1 MKHKSFL
8 TFFFIFLFPFFIF
21 QSAFAA
27 DYVISG
33 KLLSIETGKPVEY
46 ANILLTTGEG
56 TYSGETGDFQVK
68 SEKLPVK
75 VTISH
80 IAFRDTSFIAYSS
93 SIGNIYL
100 RAEVIAGEEVFVMAT
115 RAVKGKSP
123 VAFSTL
129 SIEEIKARYTVED
142 VPMILAME
150 PGVYSYSESGN
161 GTGYSY
167 VQIRGFDQSR
177 IAVMMNNVPLND
189 NESHQVYWV
198 DHGDVLADAEDVQIQ
213 RGIGNSLYGSS
224 AFGGSINVLTSIGA
238 KNPEFVVNIG
248 AGSYNTSKI
257 HLKAKSGNLF
267 NDKLNLSAR
276 LSQIRSD
283 GYRDFHDTVQK
294 SGAFGVEYDG
304 KNFTHQFRALVGYEN
319 SHLMWD
325 GISADEINDREKR
338 RAGYQSYIDDF
349 LQQIYSLNSS
359 WRINDRFHCTN
370 VAYLVRGKG
379 YYQTEKASGYNL
391 ADDGGAGD
399 RDDFRDFLISYN
411 LDDYYEG
418 YPWDSMNSRE
428 LGFTRRKWIVNNYFG
443 IIPTLTYIRDKYR
456 LDVGGEIRSYTGDHY
471 GEITDF
477 SDPDLSALISKDW
490 HRYYNYIGEKLITT
504 GFAHFAFEPL
514 EKLKLIADL
523 QYQRVHWNM
532 DQKKIGHAVGY
543 QLDAKWNFVNPR
555 LGAIYSFSEELFVF
569 ANYGKAQ
576 REPAD
581 DQIIEADDVWNA
593 PQKASAELI
602 HDYEL
607 GGRYRVRQLEIDLNL
622 YRINYKNEQMKNID
636 IEQEGE
642 YSYYHS
648 DATLHQGMELEVAYQ
663 PSSFWT
669 LNLNGSVSQHIFHTG
684 DWKDKIIPNVP
695 CLLLNGSVGVNP
707 TKQINIY
714 MSSRF
719 VGKQYLDNQNLGTN
733 DAYWLLDAGV
743 RYFFKNVELNF
754 KLNNILDKLYSTY
767 GYGYEWGGY
776 YAYYWPGATR
786 NGFIS
791 ISYKFRK

>member
-1 MKHKSFL
+1 MNHKSFL

-21 QSAFAA
+21 KSVFAT

-80 IAFRDTSFIAYSS
+80 IAFRDTSFIVYNS

-100 RAEVIAGEEVFVMAT
+100 RAEVIAGEEVFVTAT

-129 SIEEIKARYTVED
+129 SNEEIKARYTVED

-167 VQIRGFDQSR
+167 IQIRGFDQSR

-198 DHGDVLADAEDVQIQ
+198 DHGDVLSDAEDVQIQ
-213 RGIGNSLYGSS
+213 RGIGNSLYGTS
-224 AFGGSINVLTSIGA
+224 AFGGSVNVITSIGSD
-238 KNPEFVVNIG
+238 KPELSLNVG

-257 HLKAKSGNLF
+257 HLKATSGALF
-267 NDKLNLSAR
+267 DKRVKMSAR
-276 LSQIRSD
+276 LSQIKSE

-325 GISADEINDREKR
+325 GISTDEINDREKR
-338 RAGYQSYIDDF
+338 RAGYESYLDDF
-349 LQQIYSLNSS
+349 LQQVYSLNSS
-359 WRINDRFHCTN
+359 WRISDRLHFCN
-370 VAYLVRGKG
+370 VAYLVKGSG
-379 YYQTEKASGYNL
+379 YYEVFKEGCDIY
-391 ADDGGAGD
+391 
-399 RDDFRDFLISYN
+399 SYN
-411 LDDYYEG
+411 LDVNDQYS
-418 YPWDSMNSRE
+418 DSLEME
-428 LGFTRRKWIVNNYFG
+428 MKTDLLRRKWIVNNYFG

-456 LDVGGEIRSYTGDHY
+456 LDIGGEIRSYTGDHF
-471 GEITDF
+471 GEIADF
-477 SDPDLSALISKDW
+477 SDPDLSSLISEDW
-490 HRYYNYIGEKLITT
+490 YQYYNYIGEKLITT

-514 EKLKLIADL
+514 KKLKLIADL
-523 QYQRVHWNM
+523 QYQYIHWNM

-543 QLDAKWNFVNPR
+543 QLDAKWNFLNPR
-555 LGAIYSFSEELFVF
+555 LGAIYSFSDELFVF

-607 GGRYRVRQLEIDLNL
+607 GGRYRIRQLEIDLNL
-622 YRINYKNEQMKNID
+622 YRINYKNEQLKNID

-642 YSYYHS
+642 YDYYQ
-648 DATLHQGMELEVAYQ
+648 AGKTLHQGLEIEFGYQ
-663 PSSFWT
+663 ASKYWS
-669 LNLNGSVSQHIFHTG
+669 LNLNSSIGEHIFSTG
-684 DWKDKIIPNVP
+684 DLKGNTIPNVP
-695 CLLLNGSVGVNP
+695 CVLFNGSLTVKPVNHLSVFL
-707 TKQINIY
+707 T
-714 MSSRF
+714 SRY
-719 VGKQYLDNQNLGTN
+719 VGKQTIDNENIGAN
-733 DAYWLLDAGV
+733 PEYWLFDGGFRISFRHL
-743 RYFFKNVELNF
+743 ELSV
-754 KLNNILDKLYSTY
+754 KVNNIFDTLYSTF
-767 GYGYEWGGY
+767 GYGYEWDGY
-776 YAYYWPGATR
+776 WAYYWPGATR
-786 NGFIS
+786 NVFVS
-791 ISYKFRK
+791 VSFKL

>member
-1 MKHKSFL
+1 MNHKSSFTL
-8 TFFFIFLFPFFIF
+8 FFIFLFPFLIF
-21 QSAFAA
+21 QSVFAA

-33 KLLSIETGKPVEY
+33 KLLSLETGKPVKY
-46 ANILLTTGEG
+46 ANILLMTGEG
-56 TYSGETGDFQVK
+56 TYSDETGDFQVK

-80 IAFRDTSFIAYSS
+80 IAFRDTSFTVYSQ

-100 RAEVIAGEEVFVMAT
+100 RAEVIAGEEVFVTAT

-238 KNPEFVVNIG
+238 KNPEFAVNIG

-267 NDKLNLSAR
+267 DDKLNLSAR

-294 SGAFGVEYDG
+294 SGAFGIEYDG

-359 WRINDRFHCTN
+359 WRINDYLHFGN
-370 VAYLVRGKG
+370 VAYLVKGRG
-379 YYQTEKASGYNL
+379 YYEVFKKGC
-391 ADDGGAGD
+391 
-399 RDDFRDFLISYN
+399 DFYSYN
-411 LDDYYEG
+411 LDVNDQYS
-418 YPWDSMNSRE
+418 DSLEMK
-428 LGFTRRKWIVNNYFG
+428 LKTDLLRRKWIVNTYFG

-456 LDVGGEIRSYTGDHY
+456 LDLGGEIRSYTGDHY
-471 GEITDF
+471 GEIADF

-523 QYQRVHWNM
+523 QYQRVHWSM

-543 QLDAKWNFVNPR
+543 QLDAEWNFVNPR

-607 GGRYRVRQLEIDLNL
+607 GARYRIRQLEIDLNL

-648 DATLHQGMELEVAYQ
+648 DATLHQGLELEVACQ

-669 LNLNGSVSQHIFHTG
+669 LNLNGSISQHIFHTG
-684 DWKDKIIPNVP
+684 EWKDKIIPNVP
-695 CLLLNGSVGVNP
+695 CLLLNGSVAVNP
-707 TKQINIY
+707 TKQMTLFMN
-714 MSSRF
+714 SRF

-733 DAYWLLDAGV
+733 DAYWLLDIGV

-754 KLNNILDKLYSTY
+754 KLNNIMDKLYSTY

>member
-1 MKHKSFL
+1 MNHKSFL
-8 TFFFIFLFPFFIF
+8 TFFLIFLFPFFIF
-21 QSAFAA
+21 KSVFAT

-80 IAFRDTSFIAYSS
+80 IAFRDTSFIVYNS

-100 RAEVIAGEEVFVMAT
+100 RAEVIAGEEVFVTAT

-129 SIEEIKARYTVED
+129 SNEEIKARYTVED

-167 VQIRGFDQSR
+167 IQIRGFDQSR

-198 DHGDVLADAEDVQIQ
+198 DHGDVLSDAEDVQIQ
-213 RGIGNSLYGSS
+213 RGIGNSLYGTS
-224 AFGGSINVLTSIGA
+224 AFGGSVNVITSIGSD
-238 KNPEFVVNIG
+238 KPELSLNVG

-257 HLKAKSGNLF
+257 HLKATSGALF
-267 NDKLNLSAR
+267 DKRVKMSAR
-276 LSQIRSD
+276 LSQIKSE

-325 GISADEINDREKR
+325 GVSADNIDDREKR
-338 RAGYQSYIDDF
+338 RAGYQSYLDDF
-349 LQQIYSLNSS
+349 LQQVYSLNSS
-359 WRINDRFHCTN
+359 WRISDRLHFCN
-370 VAYLVRGKG
+370 VAYLVKGSG
-379 YYQTEKASGYNL
+379 YYEVFKEGCDIY
-391 ADDGGAGD
+391 
-399 RDDFRDFLISYN
+399 SYN
-411 LDDYYEG
+411 LDVNDQYS
-418 YPWDSMNSRE
+418 DSLEME
-428 LGFTRRKWIVNNYFG
+428 MKTDLLRRKWIVNNYFG

-456 LDVGGEIRSYTGDHY
+456 LDIGGEIRSYTGDHF
-471 GEITDF
+471 GEIADF
-477 SDPDLSALISKDW
+477 SDPDLSSLISEDW
-490 HRYYNYIGEKLITT
+490 YQYYNYIGEKLITT

-514 EKLKLIADL
+514 KKLKLIADL
-523 QYQRVHWNM
+523 QYQYIHWNM

-543 QLDAKWNFVNPR
+543 QLDAKWNFLNPR
-555 LGAIYSFSEELFVF
+555 LGAIYSFSDELFVF

-607 GGRYRVRQLEIDLNL
+607 GGRYRIRQLEIDLNL
-622 YRINYKNEQMKNID
+622 YRINYKNEQLKNID

-642 YSYYHS
+642 YDYYQ
-648 DATLHQGMELEVAYQ
+648 AGKTLHQGLEIEFGYQ
-663 PSSFWT
+663 ASKYWS
-669 LNLNGSVSQHIFHTG
+669 LNLNSSIGEHIFSTG
-684 DWKDKIIPNVP
+684 DLKGNTIPNVP
-695 CLLLNGSVGVNP
+695 CVLFNGSLTVKPVNHLSVFL
-707 TKQINIY
+707 T
-714 MSSRF
+714 SRY
-719 VGKQYLDNQNLGTN
+719 VGKQTIDNENIGAN
-733 DAYWLLDAGV
+733 PDYWLYDGGFRISFRHL
-743 RYFFKNVELNF
+743 ELSV
-754 KLNNILDKLYSTY
+754 KVNNIFDTLYSTF
-767 GYGYEWGGY
+767 GYGYEWDGY
-776 YAYYWPGATR
+776 WAYYWPGATR
-786 NGFIS
+786 NVFVS
-791 ISYKFRK
+791 VSVKL

>member
-1 MKHKSFL
+1 MNYKSFL
-8 TFFFIFLFPFFIF
+8 TFFFIFLFPLFIF
-21 QSAFAA
+21 KSVFAT

-33 KLLSIETGKPVEY
+33 KLLSIETSKPVEY

-56 TYSGETGDFQVK
+56 TYSDETGDFQVK

-80 IAFRDTSFIAYSS
+80 IAFRDTSFIVYNS

-100 RAEVIAGEEVFVMAT
+100 RAEVIAGEEVFVTAT

-129 SIEEIKARYTVED
+129 SNEEIKARYTVED

-167 VQIRGFDQSR
+167 IQIRGFDQSR

-198 DHGDVLADAEDVQIQ
+198 DHGDVLSDAEDVQIQ
-213 RGIGNSLYGSS
+213 RGIGNSLYGTS
-224 AFGGSINVLTSIGA
+224 AFGGSVNVITSIGSD
-238 KNPEFVVNIG
+238 KPELSLNVG

-257 HLKAKSGNLF
+257 HLKATSGALAN
-267 NDKLNLSAR
+267 KRVKMSAR
-276 LSQIRSD
+276 LSQIKSE

-325 GISADEINDREKR
+325 GISTDEINDREKR
-338 RAGYQSYIDDF
+338 RAGYESYLDDF
-349 LQQIYSLNSS
+349 LQQVYSLNSS
-359 WRINDRFHCTN
+359 WRINDSFHFTN
-370 VAYLVRGKG
+370 VAYLVKGKG
-379 YYQTEKASGYNL
+379 YYQTEKASGYDL
-391 ADDGGAGD
+391 ADDGGTDD

-428 LGFTRRKWIVNNYFG
+428 LGFTRRKWIVNSYFG

-471 GEITDF
+471 GEIADF
-477 SDPDLSALISKDW
+477 SDPDLSSLISEDW
-490 HRYYNYIGEKLITT
+490 YRYYNYIGEKLITT

-523 QYQRVHWNM
+523 QYQYIHWNM

-543 QLDAKWNFVNPR
+543 QLNAKWNFLNPR
-555 LGAIYSFSEELFVF
+555 LGAIYSFSDELFVF

-607 GGRYRVRQLEIDLNL
+607 GGRYRIRQLEIDLNL
-622 YRINYKNEQMKNID
+622 YRINYKNEQLKNID

-642 YSYYHS
+642 YDYFQ
-648 DATLHQGMELEVAYQ
+648 AGKTLHQGLEIEFGYQ
-663 PSSFWT
+663 ASKYWS
-669 LNLNGSVSQHIFHTG
+669 LNLNSSIGEHIFSTG
-684 DWKDKIIPNVP
+684 DLKGNTIPNVP
-695 CLLLNGSVGVNP
+695 CILFNGSLTVKPVNHLSVFL
-707 TKQINIY
+707 T
-714 MSSRF
+714 SRY
-719 VGKQYLDNQNLGTN
+719 VGKQTIDNENIGAN
-733 DAYWLLDAGV
+733 PEYWLFDGGF
-743 RYFFKNVELNF
+743 RISFQYFEMSAKV
-754 KLNNILDKLYSTY
+754 NNIFDTLYSTF
-767 GYGYEWGGY
+767 GYGYEGDGY
-776 YAYYWPGATR
+776 WAYYWPGATR
-786 NGFIS
+786 NVFVS
-791 ISYKFRK
+791 VSFKL

>member
-1 MKHKSFL
+1 
-8 TFFFIFLFPFFIF
+8 
-21 QSAFAA
+21 
-27 DYVISG
+27 
-33 KLLSIETGKPVEY
+33 
-46 ANILLTTGEG
+46 
-56 TYSGETGDFQVK
+56 
-68 SEKLPVK
+68 
-75 VTISH
+75 
-80 IAFRDTSFIAYSS
+80 
-93 SIGNIYL
+93 
-100 RAEVIAGEEVFVMAT
+100 
-115 RAVKGKSP
+115 
-123 VAFSTL
+123 
-129 SIEEIKARYTVED
+129 
-142 VPMILAME
+142 
-150 PGVYSYSESGN
+150 
-161 GTGYSY
+161 
-167 VQIRGFDQSR
+167 
-177 IAVMMNNVPLND
+177 
-189 NESHQVYWV
+189 
-198 DHGDVLADAEDVQIQ
+198 
-213 RGIGNSLYGSS
+213 
-224 AFGGSINVLTSIGA
+224 
-238 KNPEFVVNIG
+238 
-248 AGSYNTSKI
+248 
-257 HLKAKSGNLF
+257 
-267 NDKLNLSAR
+267 
-276 LSQIRSD
+276 
-283 GYRDFHDTVQK
+283 
-294 SGAFGVEYDG
+294 
-304 KNFTHQFRALVGYEN
+304 
-319 SHLMWD
+319 MWD
-325 GISADEINDREKR
+325 GISANEINDREKR

-359 WRINDRFHCTN
+359 WRINDCLHFGN
-370 VAYLVRGKG
+370 IAYLVKGRG
-379 YYQTEKASGYNL
+379 YYEVFKEGC
-391 ADDGGAGD
+391 
-399 RDDFRDFLISYN
+399 DFYSYN
-411 LDDYYEG
+411 LDVNDQYS
-418 YPWDSMNSRE
+418 DSLEMK
-428 LGFTRRKWIVNNYFG
+428 LKTDLLRRKWIVNTYFG

-456 LDVGGEIRSYTGDHY
+456 LDLGGEIRSYTGDHY
-471 GEITDF
+471 GEIADF
-477 SDPDLSALISKDW
+477 SDPDLASLISEDW

-607 GGRYRVRQLEIDLNL
+607 GGRYRIRQLEIDLNL

-648 DATLHQGMELEVAYQ
+648 DATLHQGLELEVAYQ

-669 LNLNGSVSQHIFHTG
+669 LNLNGSVSQHIFHIG

-719 VGKQYLDNQNLGTN
+719 VGKQYLDNQNLGAN
-733 DAYWLLDAGV
+733 DAYWLLDVGV

-754 KLNNILDKLYSTY
+754 KLNNIMDKLYSTY
-767 GYGYEWGGY
+767 GYGYERGGY

-791 ISYKFRK
+791 ISYKFKK

>member
-1 MKHKSFL
+1 MNHKSFL

-21 QSAFAA
+21 KSVFAT

-80 IAFRDTSFIAYSS
+80 IAFRDTSFIVYNS

-100 RAEVIAGEEVFVMAT
+100 RAEVIAGEEVFVTAT

-129 SIEEIKARYTVED
+129 SNEEIKARYTVED

-167 VQIRGFDQSR
+167 IQIRGFDQSR

-198 DHGDVLADAEDVQIQ
+198 DHGDVLSDAEDVQIQ
-213 RGIGNSLYGSS
+213 RGIGNSLYGTS
-224 AFGGSINVLTSIGA
+224 AFGGSVNVITSIGSD
-238 KNPEFVVNIG
+238 KPELSLNVG

-257 HLKAKSGNLF
+257 HLKATSGALF
-267 NDKLNLSAR
+267 DKRVKMSAR
-276 LSQIRSD
+276 LSQIKSE

-325 GISADEINDREKR
+325 GVSADNIDDREKR
-338 RAGYQSYIDDF
+338 RAGYQSYLDDF
-349 LQQIYSLNSS
+349 LQQVYSLNSS
-359 WRINDRFHCTN
+359 WRISDRLHFCN
-370 VAYLVRGKG
+370 VAYLVKGSG
-379 YYQTEKASGYNL
+379 YYEVFKEGCDIY
-391 ADDGGAGD
+391 
-399 RDDFRDFLISYN
+399 SYN
-411 LDDYYEG
+411 LDVNDQYS
-418 YPWDSMNSRE
+418 DSLEME
-428 LGFTRRKWIVNNYFG
+428 MKTDLLRRKWIVNNYFG

-456 LDVGGEIRSYTGDHY
+456 LDIGGEIRSYTGDHF
-471 GEITDF
+471 GEIADF
-477 SDPDLSALISKDW
+477 SDPDLSSLISEDW
-490 HRYYNYIGEKLITT
+490 YQYYNYIGEKLITT

-514 EKLKLIADL
+514 KKLKLIADL
-523 QYQRVHWNM
+523 QYQYIHWNM

-543 QLDAKWNFVNPR
+543 QLDAKWNFLNPR
-555 LGAIYSFSEELFVF
+555 LGAIYSFSDELFVF

-607 GGRYRVRQLEIDLNL
+607 GGRYRIRQLEIDLNL
-622 YRINYKNEQMKNID
+622 YRINYKNEQLKNID

-642 YSYYHS
+642 YDYYQ
-648 DATLHQGMELEVAYQ
+648 AGKTLHQGLEIEFGYQ
-663 PSSFWT
+663 ASKYWS
-669 LNLNGSVSQHIFHTG
+669 LNLNSSIGEHIFSTG
-684 DWKDKIIPNVP
+684 DLKGNTIPNVP
-695 CLLLNGSVGVNP
+695 CVLFNGSLTVKPVNHLSVFL
-707 TKQINIY
+707 T
-714 MSSRF
+714 SRY
-719 VGKQYLDNQNLGTN
+719 VGKQTIDNENIGAN
-733 DAYWLLDAGV
+733 PDYWLYDGGFRISFRHL
-743 RYFFKNVELNF
+743 ELSV
-754 KLNNILDKLYSTY
+754 KVNNIFDTLYSTF
-767 GYGYEWGGY
+767 GYGYEWDGY
-776 YAYYWPGATR
+776 WAYYWPGATR
-786 NGFIS
+786 NVFVS
-791 ISYKFRK
+791 VSVKL

>member
-1 MKHKSFL
+1 MNYKSFL
-8 TFFFIFLFPFFIF
+8 TFFFIFLFPLFIF
-21 QSAFAA
+21 KSVFAT

-80 IAFRDTSFIAYSS
+80 IAFRDTSFIVYNS

-100 RAEVIAGEEVFVMAT
+100 RAEVIAGEEVFVTAT

-129 SIEEIKARYTVED
+129 SNEEIKARYTVED

-167 VQIRGFDQSR
+167 IQIRGFDQSR

-198 DHGDVLADAEDVQIQ
+198 DHGDVLSDAEDVQIQ
-213 RGIGNSLYGSS
+213 RGIGNSLYGTS
-224 AFGGSINVLTSIGA
+224 AFGGSVNVITSIGSD
-238 KNPEFVVNIG
+238 KPELSLNVG

-257 HLKAKSGNLF
+257 HLKATSGALF
-267 NDKLNLSAR
+267 DKRVKMSAR
-276 LSQIRSD
+276 LSQIKSE

-325 GISADEINDREKR
+325 GISTDEINDREKR
-338 RAGYQSYIDDF
+338 RAGYESYLDDF
-349 LQQIYSLNSS
+349 LQQVYSLNSS
-359 WRINDRFHCTN
+359 WRISDRLHFCN
-370 VAYLVRGKG
+370 VAYLVKGSG
-379 YYQTEKASGYNL
+379 YYEVFKEGCDIY
-391 ADDGGAGD
+391 
-399 RDDFRDFLISYN
+399 SYN
-411 LDDYYEG
+411 LDVNDQYS
-418 YPWDSMNSRE
+418 DSLEME
-428 LGFTRRKWIVNNYFG
+428 MKTDLLRRKWIVNNYFG

-456 LDVGGEIRSYTGDHY
+456 LDIGGEIRSYTGDHF
-471 GEITDF
+471 GEIADF
-477 SDPDLSALISKDW
+477 SDPDLSSLISEDW
-490 HRYYNYIGEKLITT
+490 YQYYNYIGEKLITT

-514 EKLKLIADL
+514 KKLKLIADL
-523 QYQRVHWNM
+523 QYQYIHWNM

-543 QLDAKWNFVNPR
+543 QLDAKWNFLNPR
-555 LGAIYSFSEELFVF
+555 LGAIYSFSDELFVF

-607 GGRYRVRQLEIDLNL
+607 GGRYRIRQLEIDLNL
-622 YRINYKNEQMKNID
+622 YRINYKNEQLKNID

-642 YSYYHS
+642 YDYYQ
-648 DATLHQGMELEVAYQ
+648 AGKTLHQGLEIEFGYQ
-663 PSSFWT
+663 ASKYWS
-669 LNLNGSVSQHIFHTG
+669 LNLNSSIGEHIFSTG
-684 DWKDKIIPNVP
+684 DLKGNTIPNVP
-695 CLLLNGSVGVNP
+695 CVLFNGSLTVKPVNHLSVFL
-707 TKQINIY
+707 T
-714 MSSRF
+714 SRY
-719 VGKQYLDNQNLGTN
+719 VGKQTIDNENIGAN
-733 DAYWLLDAGV
+733 PDYWLYDGGFRISFRHL
-743 RYFFKNVELNF
+743 ELSV
-754 KLNNILDKLYSTY
+754 KVNNIFDTLYSTF
-767 GYGYEWGGY
+767 GYGYEWDGY
-776 YAYYWPGATR
+776 WAYYWPGATR
-786 NGFIS
+786 NVFVS
-791 ISYKFRK
+791 VSVKL

>member
-1 MKHKSFL
+1 MNHKSFL

-21 QSAFAA
+21 KSVFAT

-80 IAFRDTSFIAYSS
+80 IAFRDTSFIVYNS

-100 RAEVIAGEEVFVMAT
+100 RAEVIAGEEVFVTAT

-129 SIEEIKARYTVED
+129 SNEEIKARYTVED

-167 VQIRGFDQSR
+167 IQIRGFDQSR

-198 DHGDVLADAEDVQIQ
+198 DHGDVLSDAEDVQIQ
-213 RGIGNSLYGSS
+213 RGIGNSLYGTS
-224 AFGGSINVLTSIGA
+224 AFGGSVNVITSIGSD
-238 KNPEFVVNIG
+238 KPELSLNVG

-257 HLKAKSGNLF
+257 HLKATSGALF
-267 NDKLNLSAR
+267 DKRVKMSAR
-276 LSQIRSD
+276 LSQIKSE

-325 GISADEINDREKR
+325 GVSADNIDDREKR
-338 RAGYQSYIDDF
+338 RAGYQSYLDDF
-349 LQQIYSLNSS
+349 LQQVYSLNSS
-359 WRINDRFHCTN
+359 WRISDRLHFCN
-370 VAYLVRGKG
+370 VAYLVKGSG
-379 YYQTEKASGYNL
+379 YYEVFKEGCDIY
-391 ADDGGAGD
+391 
-399 RDDFRDFLISYN
+399 SYN
-411 LDDYYEG
+411 LDVNDQYS
-418 YPWDSMNSRE
+418 DSLEME
-428 LGFTRRKWIVNNYFG
+428 MKTDLLRRKWIVNNYFG

-456 LDVGGEIRSYTGDHY
+456 LDIGGEIRSYTGDHF
-471 GEITDF
+471 GEIADF
-477 SDPDLSALISKDW
+477 SDPDLSSLISEDW
-490 HRYYNYIGEKLITT
+490 YQYYNYIGEKLITT

-514 EKLKLIADL
+514 KKLKLIADL
-523 QYQRVHWNM
+523 QYQYIHWNM

-543 QLDAKWNFVNPR
+543 QLDAKWNFLNPR
-555 LGAIYSFSEELFVF
+555 LGAIYSFSDELFVF

-607 GGRYRVRQLEIDLNL
+607 GGRYRIRQLEIDLNL
-622 YRINYKNEQMKNID
+622 YRINYKN
-636 IEQEGE
+636 
-642 YSYYHS
+642 
-648 DATLHQGMELEVAYQ
+648 
-663 PSSFWT
+663 
-669 LNLNGSVSQHIFHTG
+669 
-684 DWKDKIIPNVP
+684 
-695 CLLLNGSVGVNP
+695 
-707 TKQINIY
+707 
-714 MSSRF
+714 
-719 VGKQYLDNQNLGTN
+719 
-733 DAYWLLDAGV
+733 
-743 RYFFKNVELNF
+743 
-754 KLNNILDKLYSTY
+754 
-767 GYGYEWGGY
+767 
-776 YAYYWPGATR
+776 
-786 NGFIS
+786 
-791 ISYKFRK
+791 

>member
-1 MKHKSFL
+1 MNHKSFL

-21 QSAFAA
+21 KSVFAT

-33 KLLSIETGKPVEY
+33 KLLSIETSKPVEY

-80 IAFRDTSFIAYSS
+80 IAFRDTSFIVYNS

-100 RAEVIAGEEVFVMAT
+100 RAEVIAGEEVFVTAT

-129 SIEEIKARYTVED
+129 SNEEIKARYTVED

-167 VQIRGFDQSR
+167 IQIRGFDQSR

-198 DHGDVLADAEDVQIQ
+198 DHGDVLSDAEDVQIQ
-213 RGIGNSLYGSS
+213 RGIGNSLYGTS
-224 AFGGSINVLTSIGA
+224 AFGGSVNVITSIGSD
-238 KNPEFVVNIG
+238 KPELSLNVG

-257 HLKAKSGNLF
+257 HLKATSGALF
-267 NDKLNLSAR
+267 DKRVKMSAR
-276 LSQIRSD
+276 LSQIKSE

-325 GISADEINDREKR
+325 GVSADNIDDREKR
-338 RAGYQSYIDDF
+338 RAGYQSYLDDF
-349 LQQIYSLNSS
+349 LQQVYSLNSS
-359 WRINDRFHCTN
+359 WRISDRLHFCN
-370 VAYLVRGKG
+370 VAYLVKGSG
-379 YYQTEKASGYNL
+379 YYEVFKEGCDIY
-391 ADDGGAGD
+391 
-399 RDDFRDFLISYN
+399 SYN
-411 LDDYYEG
+411 LDVNDQYS
-418 YPWDSMNSRE
+418 DSLEME
-428 LGFTRRKWIVNNYFG
+428 MKTDLLRRKWIVNNYFG

-456 LDVGGEIRSYTGDHY
+456 LDIGGEIRSYTGDHF
-471 GEITDF
+471 GEIADF
-477 SDPDLSALISKDW
+477 SDPDLSSLISEDW
-490 HRYYNYIGEKLITT
+490 YQYYNYIGEKLITT

-514 EKLKLIADL
+514 KKLKLIADL
-523 QYQRVHWNM
+523 QYQYIHWNM

-543 QLDAKWNFVNPR
+543 QLDAKWNFLNPR
-555 LGAIYSFSEELFVF
+555 LGAIYSFSDELFVF

-607 GGRYRVRQLEIDLNL
+607 GGRYRIRQLEIDLNL
-622 YRINYKNEQMKNID
+622 YRINYKNEQLKNID

-642 YSYYHS
+642 YDYYQ
-648 DATLHQGMELEVAYQ
+648 AGKTLHQGLEIEFGYQ
-663 PSSFWT
+663 ASKYWS
-669 LNLNGSVSQHIFHTG
+669 LNLNSSIGEHIFSTG
-684 DWKDKIIPNVP
+684 DLKGNTIPNVP
-695 CLLLNGSVGVNP
+695 CVLFNGSLTVKPVNHLSVFL
-707 TKQINIY
+707 T
-714 MSSRF
+714 SRY
-719 VGKQYLDNQNLGTN
+719 VGKQTIDN
-733 DAYWLLDAGV
+733 
-743 RYFFKNVELNF
+743 E
-754 KLNNILDKLYSTY
+754 NI
-767 GYGYEWGGY
+767 
-776 YAYYWPGATR
+776 GA
-786 NGFIS
+786 NP
-791 ISYKFRK
+791 

>member
-1 MKHKSFL
+1 MNHKSFL

-21 QSAFAA
+21 KSVFAT

-80 IAFRDTSFIAYSS
+80 IAFRDTSFIVYNS

-100 RAEVIAGEEVFVMAT
+100 RAEVIAGEEVFVTAT

-129 SIEEIKARYTVED
+129 SNEEIKARYTVED

-167 VQIRGFDQSR
+167 IQIRGFDQSR

-198 DHGDVLADAEDVQIQ
+198 DHGDVLSDAEDVQIQ
-213 RGIGNSLYGSS
+213 RGIGNSLYGTS
-224 AFGGSINVLTSIGA
+224 AFGGSVNVITSIGSD
-238 KNPEFVVNIG
+238 KPELSLNVG

-257 HLKAKSGNLF
+257 HLKATSGALF
-267 NDKLNLSAR
+267 DKRVKMSAR
-276 LSQIRSD
+276 LSQIKSE

-325 GISADEINDREKR
+325 GVSADNIDDREKR
-338 RAGYQSYIDDF
+338 RAGYQSYLDDF
-349 LQQIYSLNSS
+349 LQQVYSLNSS
-359 WRINDRFHCTN
+359 WRISDRLHFCN
-370 VAYLVRGKG
+370 VAYLVKGSG
-379 YYQTEKASGYNL
+379 YYEVFKEGCDIY
-391 ADDGGAGD
+391 
-399 RDDFRDFLISYN
+399 SYN
-411 LDDYYEG
+411 LDVNDQYS
-418 YPWDSMNSRE
+418 DSLEME
-428 LGFTRRKWIVNNYFG
+428 MKTDLLRRKWIVNNYFG

-456 LDVGGEIRSYTGDHY
+456 LDIGGEIRSYTGDHF
-471 GEITDF
+471 GEIADF
-477 SDPDLSALISKDW
+477 SDPDLSSLISEDW
-490 HRYYNYIGEKLITT
+490 YRYYNYIGEKLITT

-523 QYQRVHWNM
+523 QYQYIHWNM

-543 QLDAKWNFVNPR
+543 QLDAKWNFLNPR
-555 LGAIYSFSEELFVF
+555 LGAIYSFSDELFVF

-607 GGRYRVRQLEIDLNL
+607 GGRYRIRQLEIDLNL
-622 YRINYKNEQMKNID
+622 YRINYKNEQLKNID

-642 YSYYHS
+642 YDYYQ
-648 DATLHQGMELEVAYQ
+648 AGKTLHQGLEIEFGYQ
-663 PSSFWT
+663 ASKYWS
-669 LNLNGSVSQHIFHTG
+669 LNLNSSIGEHIFSTG
-684 DWKDKIIPNVP
+684 DLKGNTIPNVP
-695 CLLLNGSVGVNP
+695 CVLFNGSLTVKPVNHLSVFL
-707 TKQINIY
+707 T
-714 MSSRF
+714 SRY
-719 VGKQYLDNQNLGTN
+719 VGKQTIDNENIGAN
-733 DAYWLLDAGV
+733 PDYWLYDGGFRISFRHL
-743 RYFFKNVELNF
+743 ELSV
-754 KLNNILDKLYSTY
+754 KVNNIFDTLYSTF
-767 GYGYEWGGY
+767 GYGYEWDGY
-776 YAYYWPGATR
+776 WAYYWPGATR
-786 NGFIS
+786 NVFVS
-791 ISYKFRK
+791 VSVKL